1 MRPIDADA
9 LFKKMKED
17 LRIRPEEF
25 ATRVHAIQS
34 KALNRVA
41 SAPTIEAKPI
51 VHSYWHYM
59 ASGYNGM
66 EDPFMCDNCCYTMEA
81 ENIMENHNAL
91 RHCSSCG
98 ARMDYVDTTAGK
110 IKIREEDEDG

>member
-1 MRPIDADA
+1 MRLIDADA
-9 LFKKMKED
+9 LGIGKAKREVFEV
-17 LRIRPEEF
+17 PEY
-25 ATRVHAIQS
+25 ADGWNSAIDIIE
-34 KALNRVA
+34 N
-41 SAPTIEAKPI
+41 APTIEAKPV
-51 VHSYWHYM
+51 VHSYWHHM

-98 ARMDYVDTTAGK
+98 ARMDYVDTTCGK

>member
-1 MRPIDADA
+1 MAELIDRTEIFFAEKPKG
-9 LFKKMKED
+9 KKDYVEGFMD
-17 LRIRPEEF
+17 G
-25 ATRVHAIQS
+25 AI
-34 KALNRVA
+34 AVLNKIDEM
-41 SAPTIEAKPI
+41 PTIKAKPV
-51 VHSYWHYM
+51 VHSYWHHM

-110 IKIREEDEDG
+110 IKIGEEDEDG